1 MEQQINIKQTDTF
14 SIKDNAIHEE
24 LDGSIFIFNVH
35 NGEYYELDSTSLFI
49 WKLLKKN
56 GNDFNDISKKMMIE
70 TSKIKK
76 FFKKYL
82 MKKDE
87 TSITSILSKYM
98 IGNQNVI
105 QWVKDNFECYDVSE
119 NV

>member
-56 GNDFNDISKKMMIE
+56 GNDFNYICHE
-70 TSKIKK
+70 V
-76 FFKKYL
+76 
-82 MKKDE
+82 E
-87 TSITSILSKYM
+87 
-98 IGNQNVI
+98 Q
-105 QWVKDNFECYDVSE
+105 NFELNADVDYEIKGFLNELISLDLIE
-119 NV
+119 LSQN